1 MGLKKLIPYACFIVI
16 GIALFVLGRSSASI
30 AQSLSHPEKLN
41 AINRAQ
47 VELAQRDRLNNPDA
61 LSNNSDSTPKQPII
75 LAAAGSTEPL
85 NFACKPRQVDV
96 HNYSG
101 GVISYCKK
109 KDLAIA
115 ETDSA
120 LVDLKPGAAR
130 SPHWHDTW
138 EEQLLIAG
146 KAKTVLIDR
155 KGQLHEEVLEPGMIS
170 FLPAG
175 SPHWSEAIGNEP
187 VSFLFIFPAGYQ
199 TFELGDSM
207 VGLNPQVMQSIIG
220 SKLPKIA
227 QNREALVMVSK

>member
-1 MGLKKLIPYACFIVI
+1 
-16 GIALFVLGRSSASI
+16 
-30 AQSLSHPEKLN
+30 
-41 AINRAQ
+41 
-47 VELAQRDRLNNPDA
+47 
-61 LSNNSDSTPKQPII
+61 
-75 LAAAGSTEPL
+75 
-85 NFACKPRQVDV
+85 
-96 HNYSG
+96 
-101 GVISYCKK
+101 
-109 KDLAIA
+109 
-115 ETDSA
+115 
-120 LVDLKPGAAR
+120 LVDIKPGAAR

-207 VGLNPQVMQSIIG
+207 VGLNPQVMQSMVGLNPQVMQSIIG